1 MITIASFFA
10 TACVFDKL
18 SIIIMDS
25 LSKTQAVSIML
36 VCLPACE
43 HLPVSGLSDNQSVM

>member
-18 SIIIMDS
+18 SII
-25 LSKTQAVSIML
+25 ML

-43 HLPVSGLSDNQSVM
+43 HLPVTCLSDDQLVGYSVSR